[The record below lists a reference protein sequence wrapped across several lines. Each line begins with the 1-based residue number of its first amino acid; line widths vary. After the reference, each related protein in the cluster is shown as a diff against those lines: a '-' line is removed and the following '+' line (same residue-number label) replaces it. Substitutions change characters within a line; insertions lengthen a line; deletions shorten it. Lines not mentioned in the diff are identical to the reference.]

1 MISLV
6 SLHWE
11 ATIYVD
17 HQSWWLQWKS
27 HLLWFLEDVDNAF
40 SNHSNSSPIHCRH
53 VKSLVDDLG
62 FCRGVVFSR
71 AATLLRSIE
80 TKPFDWEICPH
91 LMDFSLSSKI
101 LLLLTQVRCIIIF
114 NVQSI
119 SSTFISIFQLLFFYL
134 LSKTKKFLKKLFL
147 S

>member
-1 MISLV
+1 
-6 SLHWE
+6 
-11 ATIYVD
+11 
-17 HQSWWLQWKS
+17 
-27 HLLWFLEDVDNAF
+27 
-40 SNHSNSSPIHCRH
+40 
-53 VKSLVDDLG
+53 
-62 FCRGVVFSR
+62 
-71 AATLLRSIE
+71 
-80 TKPFDWEICPH
+80 